1 MQNESKHERFVR
13 MAEARTNKLIS
24 MIRLLGNC
32 SNKNTY
38 NYSKEE
44 VRQIFTTLEDEL
56 KNAKQRFEMA
66 NSSDKEFKLK

>member
-13 MAEARTNKLIS
+13 MAEARTNKLIN